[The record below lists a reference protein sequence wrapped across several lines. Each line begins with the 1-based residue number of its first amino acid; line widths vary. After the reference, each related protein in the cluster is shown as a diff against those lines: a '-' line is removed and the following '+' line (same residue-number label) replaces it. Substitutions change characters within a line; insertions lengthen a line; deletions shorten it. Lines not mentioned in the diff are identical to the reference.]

1 MGPFKLTNSTDTY
14 GAVSRILHW
23 GMAIAIFAMFALGL
37 WMRTL
42 DYYSPWYQQ
51 APNIHKSIGIILLA
65 LLVLRLIWRLANVQ
79 PDDSHLKPIER
90 RISKATH
97 WAFYAILFALMVS
110 GYFISTVDGRAID
123 VFDWFAVPSIYV
135 QKGLEDT
142 FGIIHE
148 YLAYLVMA
156 LAGIHAAA
164 ALKHHFY
171 DRDITLRRMW
181 SGRSTRPYTS
191 IDPERN

>member
-1 MGPFKLTNSTDTY
+1 MGQFKFTNSTATY

-23 GMAIAIFAMFALGL
+23 GMAIVIFAMFALGL

-79 PDDSHLKPIER
+79 PDDGHLKPTER
-90 RISKATH
+90 RISKVTH
-97 WAFYAILFALMVS
+97 WAFYVILFALMVS

-123 VFDWFAVPSIYV
+123 VFDWFSVPSIYV
-135 QKGLEDT
+135 QKGLEDN
-142 FGIIHE
+142 FGVIHE
-148 YLAYLVMA
+148 YLAYLVIA

-171 DRDITLRRMW
+171 DRDNTLRRMW
-181 SGRSTRPYTS
+181 SGRSTSPNTS
-191 IDPERN
+191 NDTERN